1 MSQKNVEVVRGVRIA
16 LPPLSE
22 RASQRRTLD
31 ERLFVRFPALYRLL
45 ADRMLRLPQRS
56 RLRRL
61 LLTRIGRRAAA
72 AANRRD
78 FDVLLYGFDP
88 AIELELP
95 ESQVG
100 GYLPPDLPGV
110 HRGRDGYRH
119 MWEGLIEAWPDLTL
133 EPEELID
140 FGDRLLAAVQLRAH
154 GRHSGIALEQ
164 PICQVFT
171 LSRGLVVRQKDFLE
185 REHAL
190 KAAGLRE

>member
-1 MSQKNVEVVRGVRIA
+1 MSQENVEVVRGVRYRIS
-16 LPPLSE
+16 LPNEKS
-22 RASQRRTLD
+22 AQRRTLD
-31 ERLFVRFPALYRLL
+31 ERLFLRFPAAYRLL
-45 ADRMLRLPQRS
+45 ADRVLRLPQRS

-110 HRGRDGYRH
+110 HRGRDAYRH

-164 PICQVFT
+164 PIFQVFT
-171 LSRGLVVRQKDFLE
+171 LSRGLVVRQKDFPE
-185 REHAL
+185 REQAL
-190 KAAGLRE
+190 EAAGLSE

>member
-1 MSQKNVEVVRGVRIA
+1 MSQQNVVRGVRYPVT
-16 LPPLSE
+16 LPSE
-22 RASQRRTLD
+22 RAGQRRTLD
-31 ERLFVRFPALYRLL
+31 ERFFVRFPAAYRPL
-45 ADRMLRLPQRS
+45 AKRLMRLPQRS

-61 LLTRIGRRAAA
+61 LLTRIGGRLAA

-78 FDVLLYGFDP
+78 FDVLLCGFDP

-100 GYLPPDLPGV
+100 GYLPPDLLGV
-110 HRGRDGYRH
+110 HRGHDSYRR
-119 MWEGLIEAWPDLTL
+119 MWDGLIEAWPDLTL

-164 PICQVFT
+164 PIFQVFT
-171 LSRGLVVRQKDFLE
+171 LSRGLVVRQKDFPE
-185 REHAL
+185 REQAL
-190 KAAGLRE
+190 EAAGLSE